1 MGFLPDLA
9 PVAAS
14 SELAWAWR
22 VPQSPTPMTGY
33 ASYRHASENPG
44 YPRQRG
50 RGDRAWRRVTV
61 AIALLWAPVLD
72 AANDFDAQNAP
83 SAAGSGPLDLQIEV
97 ETLLIVAG
105 ADGQDTRLWM
115 PAGRLRAGDEVHYT
129 IRVTNPGEDAVT
141 DIVVTK
147 RMPFGVHY
155 ILGSAVGPACTV
167 QFSIDGGA
175 KFSVPAKLGAVSG
188 SKRASRK
195 IVPADYTHVRW
206 IFGKPLAPNATA
218 LLRFRATFT

>member
-1 MGFLPDLA
+1 
-9 PVAAS
+9 
-14 SELAWAWR
+14 
-22 VPQSPTPMTGY
+22 MTGY
-33 ASYRHASENPG
+33 ASYRQASASPG
-44 YPRQRG
+44 CPRPRG
-50 RGDRAWRRVTV
+50 CDHRAWRTV
-61 AIALLWAPVLD
+61 VVACALLWTSVPH
-72 AANDFDAQNAP
+72 AANEFDAQNAP

-105 ADGQDTRLWM
+105 AGQETRLWM

-188 SKRASRK
+188 SKRPSRK